1 MMFNRGLIKDKNAK
15 ANLIVEF
22 KNVALTYKQN
32 GVHALNGISFD
43 ILPGEFI
50 YVIGSTGA
58 GKSTIIGL
66 LNGSLIPD
74 KGEIYSLGYNVP
86 KISNKKLYLYR
97 QKVGVVFQD
106 YKLLEDKT
114 VSENIAFVMEC
125 LDKKRDEI
133 NKRKREVLSLT
144 RILEKAHSRIDQL
157 SGGQAQR
164 VAIARAIANKPKLLL
179 CDEPTGNLD
188 PEMTETIYQV
198 LERINLEEKTTIIVV
213 THNIEMVKRHPHRT
227 IELDHGYIVSDK
239 YGVSDNIFNLGGNDE
254 STIYTRIQ

>member
-1 MMFNRGLIKDKNAK
+1 MLFSKDLVKDKKAK

-22 KNVALTYKQN
+22 KNVALTYKES
-32 GVHALNGISFD
+32 GVRALNDISFEV
-43 ILPGEFI
+43 LPGEFI

-74 KGEIYSLGYNVP
+74 KGEVFSLGYNVP
-86 KISNKKLYLYR
+86 KIKSKKLYLYR
-97 QKVGVVFQD
+97 QKIGVVFQD
-106 YKLLEDKT
+106 YRLLEHKT

-125 LDKKRDEI
+125 LDKGREEI
-133 NKRKREVLSLT
+133 NKRIKEVLTLT
-144 RILEKAHSRIDQL
+144 GIPDKKHSRPHQL

-188 PEMTETIYQV
+188 PEMTETIYQA
-198 LERINLEEKTTIIVV
+198 LEKINKEEKTTIIVV

-227 IELDHGYIVSDK
+227 IEIDHGYIASDK
-239 YGVSDNIFNLGGNDE
+239 FGVSDNIFGMGTND
-254 STIYTRIQ
+254 TWIPKHAF